1 MRSRRTRSGGFTL
14 IEAAL
19 VIIIIGTGV
28 VAMMELMA
36 TGTRAN
42 SESAERVT
50 ALTLA
55 RNVREHAL
63 TLSYDQARALS
74 GRTFSP
80 PIDADG
86 AALSGFDGWQQ
97 TVQVQPVDPA
107 DLLTN
112 VSVAAPSA
120 VRVSVHAVRSGHQKA
135 TLSWYQ
141 FRMVP

>member
-28 VAMMELMA
+28 VSMMELMA

-42 SESAERVT
+42 SVSAERVT

-63 TLSYDQARALS
+63 TLSYDQVRALS
-74 GRTFSP
+74 GHTYSP

-86 AALSGFDGWQQ
+86 AALARNVTSATFDTAGDAITLRLTIGVDGNTIELSG
-97 TVQVQPVDPA
+97 
-107 DLLTN
+107 
-112 VSVAAPSA
+112 SA
-120 VRVSVHAVRSGHQKA
+120 VPRKTIQYR
-135 TLSWYQ
+135 
-141 FRMVP
+141 